1 MVGHEVDHE
10 AVDGESEDTT
20 DDHEGV
26 DNESDDTGGDLEAA
40 WVKHVANVIR
50 WSSYGAPSGPSALPP
65 ATNIVILKRW
75 RCRMAMPE
83 RYSQSSSCM
92 ST

>member
-40 WVKHVANVIR
+40 WVKHVANVIDQEV
-50 WSSYGAPSGPSALPP
+50 
-65 ATNIVILKRW
+65 VILI
-75 RCRMAMPE
+75 CF
-83 RYSQSSSCM
+83 M
-92 ST
+92 SLGLSDGGNPVRQAQMTS